1 MWAAGAH
8 ELGEGMGVYFIA
20 QRLVWDEIIG
30 PLNLKGLLQ
39 SSHSE
44 NDGPTNVPHFVGFPS
59 WYRAEPRLN
68 AESPQVPVQSSCC
81 NTHSLRPLTAVPAC
95 LATAPGAARTALVVT
110 CWTNVVIISVF
121 SRFCVHL
128 FGL

>member
-1 MWAAGAH
+1 MWAAGAR

-59 WYRAEPRLN
+59 WYGAEPRLN
-68 AESPQVPVQSSCC
+68 AESPKYQS
-81 NTHSLRPLTAVPAC
+81 RAPAV
-95 LATAPGAARTALVVT
+95 TRTASAPSLP
-110 CWTNVVIISVF
+110 CPPAWPLLPGRPGQPLLSPARPMW
-121 SRFCVHL
+121 SL
-128 FGL
+128 